1 MPLQLQ
7 PSRDVLV
14 VDDDYAIREMLIEV
28 LEDAGYQVT
37 SAENGQQALSLL
49 QEAPALPCVILLDLM
64 MPVMSGWAFREAQ
77 QADPKL
83 ADIPVVVL
91 SARPGLQHDAFMTTV
106 NEFLQ
111 KPVDIAHLLTIVE
124 SFCT

>member
-1 MPLQLQ
+1 MHPHLQ
-7 PSRDVLV
+7 PTRDVLV

-37 SAENGQQALSLL
+37 SAENGQQAMALL

-77 QADPKL
+77 QSDPKL
-83 ADIPVVVL
+83 ASIPVVVL
-91 SARPGLQHDAFMTTV
+91 SARPGLQHDVFMTTV
-106 NEFLQ
+106 SEFLQ
-111 KPVDIAHLLTIVE
+111 KPVDISHLLRIVE
-124 SFCT
+124 RYCR

>member
-1 MPLQLQ
+1 MHPHLQ
-7 PSRDVLV
+7 PTRDVLV

-37 SAENGQQALSLL
+37 SAENGQQAMALL

-77 QADPKL
+77 QSDPKL
-83 ADIPVVVL
+83 ASIPVVVL
-91 SARPGLQHDAFMTTV
+91 SARPGLQHDVFMTTV
-106 NEFLQ
+106 SEFLQ
-111 KPVDIAHLLTIVE
+111 KPVDMSHLLRIVE
-124 SFCT
+124 RYCR